1 MVLWIENNFISE
13 FYRHVRSMD
22 FENDRS
28 DRETYRIKK
37 NINSIMQSSEISCI
51 SYEDKTFSISVSIQ
65 CFDGSK
71 RNLFTW
77 VEKNTDYL
85 FVWRCQKIY
94 FTPLQRKIMSTW
106 IISEISLSNTILLDF
121 VQYRLRFPIIPF
133 WVRKFRF
140 LSSLLLPK
148 FCCKMGYS
156 GGRNELLAMAAILH
170 WSFQCRAGF
179 LWNWKKTK
187 FSWNQP
193 IEIYVTFMRNLFF
206 DS

>member
-51 SYEDKTFSISVSIQ
+51 SYEDKTFPISVSIQ

-77 VEKNTDYL
+77 VEKKHRLSFCLKMSENL
-85 FVWRCQKIY
+85 FHSVAKKNNVNVNHFRNFVIKYNSSWFRTIS
-94 FTPLQRKIMSTW
+94 FEISNNSLLS
-106 IISEISLSNTILLDF
+106 SEISFSFFITSSKILLLNGLF
-121 VQYRLRFPIIPF
+121 RGSKWASSNGCNSPLIFSMSRWISMKLKKKQNSLEINPL
-133 WVRKFRF
+133 KF
-140 LSSLLLPK
+140 
-148 FCCKMGYS
+148 M
-156 GGRNELLAMAAILH
+156 
-170 WSFQCRAGF
+170 
-179 LWNWKKTK
+179 
-187 FSWNQP
+187 
-193 IEIYVTFMRNLFF
+193 
-206 DS
+206 